1 MAKAKT
7 SKMPVWKKVCISLL
21 SIFMLACVAVD
32 AWYLVVLYTGEEKIV
47 SNTYEVGLQETT
59 NGDSRYFIELKY
71 YSNANKN
78 GLEMLDIK
86 FNYLLD
92 ENQESFFSQGLQYV
106 ANSVDDSIIFL
117 DYDNLVEYV
126 DELQQSGQ
134 INVNTGNL
142 DVPAETFANAVMQS
156 NGKQQVF
163 SRGGW
168 YNAEYYYATYYDML
182 INETETS
189 VYNYMSGNDYAT
201 TTISTNPINSESAF
215 RIQLDD
221 DLFLM
226 KFKDANYNTFNEATF
241 DGNKEKFNTLPNITS
256 FSNYVFNLVF
266 AYTDYNAIYPTYD
279 VNYFAYL
286 LYNAL
291 QSLPAGTNKAMVF
304 EFGNMFDYYEYN
316 NGQYSDTAIFD
327 SSLLIEKMMSYY
339 AIKVE
344 VSADGAQQA
353 SDSLFNCIQGNSAF
367 NLTGDYENKD
377 YFTGRQVVN
386 VDIYDFD
393 LVKVRDNF
401 YSLKLSEDFNNEY
414 LDKANRIYL
423 SVEIDLDIFND
434 YGYEF
439 FGFTTDS
446 GLGSYIV
453 HDCYTTETI
462 NGQVVK
468 TEVEYA

>member
-1 MAKAKT
+1 MANAKS

-21 SIFMLACVAVD
+21 SIFMLACVAVI

-59 NGDSRYFIELKY
+59 NGDSRYFIEIKY
-71 YSNANKN
+71 YTNENKN
-78 GLEMLDIK
+78 GLEMMDIK

-92 ENQESFFSQGLQYV
+92 ENQESFYSQGLQYV
-106 ANSVDDSIIFL
+106 ANSVDDSIVFL
-117 DYDNLVEYV
+117 DYDNLVEYI
-126 DELQQSGQ
+126 DELQQSGE
-134 INVNTGNL
+134 IDNGNL
-142 DVPAETFANAVMQS
+142 EISAETIASLIIQNNEGQV
-156 NGKQQVF
+156 VF
-163 SRGGW
+163 SKGGW
-168 YNAEYYYATYYDML
+168 YNAEYYYAYYYDL
-182 INETETS
+182 LLNENTTS

-201 TTISTNPINSESAF
+201 TTISTNPINSESSF

-221 DLFLM
+221 ELYQM
-226 KFKDANYNTFNEATF
+226 KFKDANYNTFNEESF
-241 DGNKEKFNTLPNITS
+241 DANKEKFNSLPNITS
-256 FSNYVFNLVF
+256 WSNYVFNLVF
-266 AYTDYNAIYPTYD
+266 AYTDYKTIYPTYD

-291 QSLPAGTNKAMVF
+291 QALPAGTNQAMVF
-304 EFGNMFDYYEYN
+304 EFGNMFDYYRYE
-316 NGQYSDTAIFD
+316 NGQYSDTAVFD
-327 SSLLIEKMMSYY
+327 SSLLIEKIMSYY

-344 VSADGAQQA
+344 VLADGAQQA

-377 YFTGRQVVN
+377 YFTGRQVVT

-393 LVKVRDNF
+393 LVNVRDNF

-423 SVEIDLDIFND
+423 SVEIELDIFNAND
-434 YGYEF
+434 YEF
-439 FGFTTDS
+439 FGFTADS
-446 GLGSYIV
+446 GLNNYVI